1 MRHCY
6 KRYTSGEVEVIANN
20 DINFEINKGELII
33 ILGVSGAGKSTIL
46 NVLGGM
52 DTVSEEVIRHQSE
65 RRFRD
70 VCRSLYIYE

>member
-20 DINFEINKGELII
+20 DINFEINKGELVI

-52 DTVSEEVIRHQSE
+52 DIVSEEIIPHQSE
-65 RRFRD
+65 WHFRD